1 MAQRP
6 EGVDKVDRW
15 YERWET
21 LGDAAADDDDGD
33 STAPP
38 RDPDPGRER
47 WERLTAFRALAGEAA
62 RGHSRTGDPRADEI
76 AARMARDDVIGTA
89 APMTFEEFRCS
100 ELHER
105 FRREGWLEEEAEDEG
120 QVDDGGA
127 AEGGGAG
134 AAQEEE
140 EGEMVGPKAAEG
152 SSSPPALGA
161 SDAVRLALANR
172 AKRLAGRKGVPA

>member
-15 YERWET
+15 YERWEK
-21 LGDAAADDDDGD
+21 LDAGDADDADPAAR
-33 STAPP
+33 PP
-38 RDPDPGRER
+38 TDPDPGRER

-76 AARMARDDVIGTA
+76 AARMSRDDDGTA

>member
-6 EGVDKVDRW
+6 EGVDKDKVDRW

-21 LGDAAADDDDGD
+21 LDAADDGDD
-33 STAPP
+33 STAPQ
-38 RDPDPGRER
+38 DPGRER

-76 AARMARDDVIGTA
+76 AARMSRDDGAA

>member
-6 EGVDKVDRW
+6 EGADKDKVDRW

-21 LGDAAADDDDGD
+21 LGDGGGDDDDGD

-76 AARMARDDVIGTA
+76 AARMAREDGAAA
-89 APMTFEEFRCS
+89 APMTFEEFRRS
-100 ELHER
+100 EMHEQ
-105 FRREGWLEEEAEDEG
+105 FRRDGWLEEADDAG
-120 QVDDGGA
+120 DVDDGAA
-127 AEGGGAG
+127 AEGGGPGAG
-134 AAQEEE
+134 QEEG
-140 EGEMVGPKAAEG
+140 EGEMVGPKAA
-152 SSSPPALGA
+152 
-161 SDAVRLALANR
+161 DAVRLALANR
-172 AKRLAGRKGVPA
+172 AKRLAGRNGLSA